1 MEWKNAIS
9 LLNTTAECLVKL
21 PFRDQ
26 AEAILK
32 EHAKSYKEVVIGDFS
47 LLGTVHEYKILN
59 GTAFRNRVFAWP
71 TPGLWIDGANVVRFI
86 LDQLNIPQPDL
97 LPGESECPDIE
108 DLRQRVQMDRKV
120 TDAKTRREEEAE
132 GAKLAEYDEFAAQ
145 FEEDCKRAYCGTPS
159 NYEGLNGYEV
169 FVLREV
175 ECAAKLHRT
184 GYLDEAQESLKKAI
198 GLRKELDSEIT
209 PWLKYKRQFG
219 ETKKMMDLRL
229 HWDPTGVMGR
239 RRKYS
244 PWVINT
250 TDEEY
255 SHCGV
260 WAPTFVKEFREGKR
274 PGRTWGNT
282 TLIEVTDEDYEN
294 WPYLIRAYPDRP
306 DTIPFGF
313 YWDHVKEWPGM
324 YLGPDW

>member
-1 MEWKNAIS
+1 MEWTNAIS
-9 LLNTTAECLVKL
+9 LLNTTAEYLVKL

-47 LLGTVHEYKILN
+47 LLGTVHEYKVLN

-132 GAKLAEYDEFAAQ
+132 RAKLAEYDEFAAQ
-145 FEEDCKRAYCGTPS
+145 FEEDCRRAYCGTPS

-184 GYLDEAQESLKKAI
+184 GYLDEAQKSLKKAI
-198 GLRKELDSEIT
+198 GLRKQYDAEIT
-209 PWLKYKRQFG
+209 PRLKYKRQYG
-219 ETKKMMDLRL
+219 ETDGIRDLRL
-229 HWDPTGVMGR
+229 KWDFMKKLNTQC
-239 RRKYS
+239 
-244 PWVINT
+244 PWVIT
-250 TDEEY
+250 TEDDRFY
-255 SHCGV
+255 LCGE
-260 WAPTFVKEFREGKR
+260 WAPTIVGEFEAGKR
-274 PGRTWGNT
+274 PGRTWGYR
-282 TLIEVTDEDYEN
+282 TLIEVTDADYER
-294 WPYLIRAYPDRP
+294 WPELLIGYPDHP
-306 DTIPFGF
+306 DTLYFNIHPSRVIEL
-313 YWDHVKEWPGM
+313 HVQKTLPTM
-324 YLGPDW
+324 DI